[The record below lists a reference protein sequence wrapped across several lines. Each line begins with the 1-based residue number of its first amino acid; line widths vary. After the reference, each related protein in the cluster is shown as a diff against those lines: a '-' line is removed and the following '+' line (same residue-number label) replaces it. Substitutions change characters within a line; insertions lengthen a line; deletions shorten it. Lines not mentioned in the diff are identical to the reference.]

1 MDIIN
6 LEILLAEIEPL
17 IHQDGVMTKDE
28 EQILLEVKKN
38 IKKFSEEYNKAWED
52 NKLTKDEKRQLVT
65 MWNNIY
71 DNSLKEAKKDKNI
84 TAEEFQILIHI
95 LKTIVM
101 KK

>member
-1 MDIIN
+1 MDIVN

-17 IHQDGVMTKDE
+17 IHQDGIMTKDE
-28 EQILLEVKKN
+28 EKILIEVKNN
-38 IKKFSEEYNKAWED
+38 IKKFSREYEIAWAD
-52 NKLTKDEKRQLVT
+52 NKLSKEEKRYLT
-65 MWNNIY
+65 KLWNNIY
-71 DNSLKEAKKDKNI
+71 DNSLKTAKKDNDI